1 MAGQLSWAHG
11 TLMGCTGRETVAGR
25 KPAEVSREALDLLDG
40 VGGLLGDKVLNY
52 GRRSHR

>member
-11 TLMGCTGRETVAGR
+11 TLMGCTGCETVAGR